1 MEVKMIMARYG
12 ELSTK
17 GKNKKDFIRLLGQ
30 NVKNAFKKFKNV
42 VVEVKHDHIYIHLNG
57 HSYEEVANRL
67 KPKAVVL
74 ENVPGIAKLYGGKAK
89 KRIYEDF
96 ITCS

>member
-42 VVEVKHDHIYIHLNG
+42 VIEVKHDHIYIHLNG

-67 KPKAVVL
+67 KDIS
-74 ENVPGIAKLYGGKAK
+74 GIYSFSPVYKTSTD
-89 KRIYEDF
+89 ISD
-96 ITCS
+96 ICN

>member
-42 VVEVKHDHIYIHLNG
+42 VVEVKHDHI
-57 HSYEEVANRL
+57 
-67 KPKAVVL
+67 
-74 ENVPGIAKLYGGKAK
+74 
-89 KRIYEDF
+89 
-96 ITCS
+96 